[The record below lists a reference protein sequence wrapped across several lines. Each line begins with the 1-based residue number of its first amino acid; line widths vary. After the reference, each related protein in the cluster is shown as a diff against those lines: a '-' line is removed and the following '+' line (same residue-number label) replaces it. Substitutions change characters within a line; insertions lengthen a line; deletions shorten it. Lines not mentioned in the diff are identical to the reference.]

1 MSGTYVQLTAS
12 ALTIAGMYFYGNKSK
27 LGPALG
33 MVAQV
38 PWWIIMIDGALWG
51 LLPVN
56 GLMLVL
62 HIRNLWKWS
71 KE

>member
-1 MSGTYVQLTAS
+1 MLDIVTQLTAS

-27 LGPALG
+27 MGPALG
-33 MVAQV
+33 IVAQI
-38 PWWIIMIDGALWG
+38 PWWIIMVDGSLWG

-56 GLMLVL
+56 GLMLVMHL
-62 HIRNLWKWS
+62 RNLWKWS